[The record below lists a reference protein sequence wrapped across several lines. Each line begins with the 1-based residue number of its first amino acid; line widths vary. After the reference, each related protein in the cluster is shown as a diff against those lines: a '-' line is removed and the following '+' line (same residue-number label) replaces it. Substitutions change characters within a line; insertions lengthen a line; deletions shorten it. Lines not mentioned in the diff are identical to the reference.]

1 MLRRWLSVVPLG
13 LALLAFLLLGS
24 HQLDLPGL
32 HYDEAKEAGLNAM
45 QLLTGQPVTAFRDA
59 TVTIGPWHLPLMV
72 QDYIGSLNVLL
83 AVPFLAVGGI
93 NVVALRWLPLLTG
106 AGTLALAWLIAHRLR
121 GPVAAAVTAGL
132 LAVNP
137 SFVFWSRQGIFV
149 TNLTALL
156 FMASLWTGLQWWSTR
171 RTLPQQRRWLWLT
184 ALLWGLG
191 LYAKLLFAW
200 AIGALVIVALALL
213 AVEWLARRRHPERSS
228 AAVEPTTAEHPERSS
243 AVVRAAQS
251 KGAASVEGGTYPST
265 ASGLR
270 PASAQDASAGSRAA
284 WATWLGAGIC
294 FLAPLLP
301 LVTFNIRTGGT
312 LTSIFGNLGQ
322 SYYGVDNSA
331 YLPNL
336 AARLGQ
342 VVTLLRGDQF
352 WYLGEVQANAWA
364 VWLAAGVLAVGVVA
378 RGIRSASG
386 RTLPAFLLPLVL
398 LALAVAQSAF
408 TVSDLFITHFALLL
422 PLIPLTAGLAVGEA
436 AQRMDRRIAAAL
448 VFALALT
455 AAWLVTDLRSTL
467 AYHRVLTLSGGA
479 GTHSDAINGLA
490 DYLDTAPYHAPVAL
504 DWGLDAPLRFL
515 TAGRVNPIEIFGY
528 ERLDAADEGFAGRV
542 GPYLTDQNNV
552 YLAHAPGQTVF
563 QGRLEALDAAA
574 SGQGWLLLQQAWF
587 TQRSGD
593 VLFIVYRAVP

>member
-1 MLRRWLSVVPLG
+1 VLRRWLSVVPLG

-72 QDYIGSLNVLL
+72 QDYIGSLNVAL
-83 AVPFLAVGGI
+83 AVPFLAVGGV

-106 AGTLALAWLIAHRLR
+106 AGTLALAWLVAHKLR

-156 FMASLWTGLQWWSTR
+156 FMASLWAGLQWCATR
-171 RTLPQQRRWLWLT
+171 QRRCKLRQQRHCKLRQQRRWLWLT

-200 AIGALVIVALALL
+200 AIGALVVVALALL
-213 AVEWLARRRHPERSS
+213 AAEWFAQQRHSEPQPPEQSPHPYGRS
-228 AAVEPTTAEHPERSS
+228 ATPMRT
-243 AVVRAAQS
+243 QS
-251 KGAASVEGGTYPST
+251 KDTS
-265 ASGLR
+265 
-270 PASAQDASAGSRAA
+270 
-284 WATWLGAGIC
+284 WATWLGAAIC
-294 FLAPLLP
+294 FLAPLTP
-301 LVTFNIRTGGT
+301 LIIFNIRTGGT

-336 AARLGQ
+336 ATRLGQ

-352 WYLGEVQANAWA
+352 WYLGEAQANAWA
-364 VWLAAGVLAVGVVA
+364 AWLAAAVLAVGVIA
-378 RGIRSASG
+378 WGIRLITHSW
-386 RTLPAFLLPLVL
+386 RTLPAFLLPLAL

-408 TVSDLFITHFALLL
+408 TVSDLFVTHFALLL
-422 PLIPLTAGLAVGEA
+422 PLIPLTAGLAVGETIENLRCA
-436 AQRMDRRIAAAL
+436 KPCFAKIEGRRWA
-448 VFALALT
+448 VVLT
-455 AAWLVTDLRSTL
+455 AVGVAISLAWLVTDLRSTL

-490 DYLDTAPYHAPVAL
+490 DYLDTAPYRTPVAL

-515 TAGRVNPIEIFGY
+515 TAGRVQPVEVFGY
-528 ERLDAADEGFAGRV
+528 ERLDAADEGFVGRI
-542 GPYLTDQNNV
+542 GPYLMDQNNV

-563 QGRLEALDAAA
+563 QGRVEALEAAAN
-574 SGQGWLLLQQAWF
+574 SQGWLLLQQAWF

>member
-1 MLRRWLSVVPLG
+1 
-13 LALLAFLLLGS
+13 
-24 HQLDLPGL
+24 
-32 HYDEAKEAGLNAM
+32 
-45 QLLTGQPVTAFRDA
+45 
-59 TVTIGPWHLPLMV
+59 
-72 QDYIGSLNVLL
+72 
-83 AVPFLAVGGI
+83 
-93 NVVALRWLPLLTG
+93 
-106 AGTLALAWLIAHRLR
+106 
-121 GPVAAAVTAGL
+121 
-132 LAVNP
+132 
-137 SFVFWSRQGIFV
+137 
-149 TNLTALL
+149 
-156 FMASLWTGLQWWSTR
+156 
-171 RTLPQQRRWLWLT
+171 
-184 ALLWGLG
+184 
-191 LYAKLLFAW
+191 
-200 AIGALVIVALALL
+200 
-213 AVEWLARRRHPERSS
+213 
-228 AAVEPTTAEHPERSS
+228 
-243 AVVRAAQS
+243 
-251 KGAASVEGGTYPST
+251 VEGGTYPST

-284 WATWLGAGIC
+284 WVTWLGAAVA
-294 FLAPLLP
+294 FLAPLTP
-301 LVTFNIRTGGT
+301 LVIFNIRTGGT

-336 AARLGQ
+336 VTRLGQ

-352 WYLGEVQANAWA
+352 WYLGEAQANTWA

-378 RGIRSASG
+378 LGIRSASG
-386 RTLPAFLLPLVL
+386 RALPAFLLPLAL

-436 AQRMDRRIAAAL
+436 AQRMDRRIAAGL
-448 VFALALT
+448 VLALALSV
-455 AAWLVTDLRSTL
+455 AWLVTDLRSTL
-467 AYHRVLTLSGGA
+467 AYHRVLTLSGGV

-515 TAGRVNPIEIFGY
+515 TAGRVNPIEVFGY

-574 SGQGWLLLQQAWF
+574 SSQGWLLLQQAWF

-593 VLFIVYRAVP
+593 VLFIVYRAIP

>member
-59 TVTIGPWHLPLMV
+59 TVTIGPWRLPLMV

-83 AVPFLAVGGI
+83 AVPFLAVGGV

-106 AGTLALAWLIAHRLR
+106 AGTLALAWLIAYRLR

-156 FMASLWTGLQWWSTR
+156 FMASLGTGLQWWSTR

-213 AVEWLARRRHPERSS
+213 AAEWLARRRHPERS
-228 AAVEPTTAEHPERSS
+228 R
-243 AVVRAAQS
+243 AVVRAAKS

-284 WATWLGAGIC
+284 WVTWLGAAVA
-294 FLAPLLP
+294 FLAPLTP
-301 LVTFNIRTGGT
+301 LVIFNIRTGGT

-336 AARLGQ
+336 VTRLGQ

-352 WYLGEVQANAWA
+352 WYLGEAQANTWA

-378 RGIRSASG
+378 LGIRSASG
-386 RTLPAFLLPLVL
+386 RALPAFLLPLAL

-436 AQRMDRRIAAAL
+436 TEARWRPGARISICSHQRRHPEQRA
-448 VFALALT
+448 
-455 AAWLVTDLRSTL
+455 
-467 AYHRVLTLSGGA
+467 GA
-479 GTHSDAINGLA
+479 GAASFDPGCR
-490 DYLDTAPYHAPVAL
+490 TATPAAQNAPVTCGIAE
-504 DWGLDAPLRFL
+504 
-515 TAGRVNPIEIFGY
+515 GRHRNSNVGAKHP
-528 ERLDAADEGFAGRV
+528 ERRPEG
-542 GPYLTDQNNV
+542 P
-552 YLAHAPGQTVF
+552 
-563 QGRLEALDAAA
+563 
-574 SGQGWLLLQQAWF
+574 
-587 TQRSGD
+587 
-593 VLFIVYRAVP
+593 

>member
-59 TVTIGPWHLPLMV
+59 TVTIGPWRLPLMV

-83 AVPFLAVGGI
+83 AVPFLAVGGV

-106 AGTLALAWLIAHRLR
+106 AGTLALAWLIAYRLR

-156 FMASLWTGLQWWSTR
+156 FMASLGTGLQWWSTR

-213 AVEWLARRRHPERSS
+213 AAEWLARRRHPERS
-228 AAVEPTTAEHPERSS
+228 R
-243 AVVRAAQS
+243 AVVRAAKS

-284 WATWLGAGIC
+284 WVTWLGAAVA
-294 FLAPLLP
+294 FLAPLTP
-301 LVTFNIRTGGT
+301 LVIFNIRTGGT

-336 AARLGQ
+336 VTRLGQ

-352 WYLGEVQANAWA
+352 WYLGEAQANTWA

-378 RGIRSASG
+378 LGIRSASG
-386 RTLPAFLLPLVL
+386 RALPAFLLPLAL

-422 PLIPLTAGLAVGEA
+422 PLMPLTAGLAVGEA
-436 AQRMDRRIAAAL
+436 AQRMDRRIAAGL
-448 VFALALT
+448 VLALALSV
-455 AAWLVTDLRSTL
+455 AWLVTDLRSTL
-467 AYHRVLTLSGGA
+467 AYHRVLTLSGGV

-515 TAGRVNPIEIFGY
+515 TAGRVNPIEVFGY

-574 SGQGWLLLQQAWF
+574 SSQGWLLLQQAWF

-593 VLFIVYRAVP
+593 VLFIVYRAIP